1 MEKDFSFIE
10 IAKEVV
16 FEFKT
21 KFDNEKD
28 RDFVNYQLYVS
39 ILDDGNIQTSTS
51 PNVLKKGKECLIIL
65 AYSSL
70 AVTNYYR
77 WYAIKHIDKNGNIH
91 EGFNSDVWSI
101 EINWIGS
108 WANKQIILKKE
119 GEELYSV
126 GVWSLDNPLEEPFQK
141 LWDFYKI
148 VKNCSSTKNNI
159 KKKNVINSNRKNK
172 NLKQTIHNSNS
183 LNITNNT
190 YNMSKNNIMINLNP
204 KNTNMNLEKL
214 KVEKKLYE
222 YQKLI
227 DKKLNE
233 LVKKRNPKTRKDK
246 QYSMYVRRNSS
257 PNIYINNNSQRK
269 KNNNSLLGL
278 ENFLRKLKKKNATP
292 NYNFNNIENNNSSI
306 SRKIMS
312 NSAIEVIKKKKINKR
327 NNNKSQKMKENKNS
341 SENILNLKQN
351 LNKGSFLSKTKDLSS
366 SKQEFTNDSI
376 IMNGKT
382 NLSLRKYIFSKCYN
396 NQTSNEIK

>member
-1 MEKDFSFIE
+1 LVGVQKIEKVIIKNMEKDFSFIE

-148 VKNCSSTKNNI
+148 VKNCSSTKEIHYVAENYELKERI
-159 KKKNVINSNRKNK
+159 KKQDDVIRGLDFVK
-172 NLKQTIHNSNS
+172 
-183 LNITNNT
+183 
-190 YNMSKNNIMINLNP
+190 
-204 KNTNMNLEKL
+204 
-214 KVEKKLYE
+214 KKLE
-222 YQKLI
+222 MER
-227 DKKLNE
+227 D
-233 LVKKRNPKTRKDK
+233 
-246 QYSMYVRRNSS
+246 QYR
-257 PNIYINNNSQRK
+257 
-269 KNNNSLLGL
+269 SLLK
-278 ENFLRKLKKKNATP
+278 E
-292 NYNFNNIENNNSSI
+292 
-306 SRKIMS
+306 
-312 NSAIEVIKKKKINKR
+312 
-327 NNNKSQKMKENKNS
+327 MKEMIKGDNK
-341 SENILNLKQN
+341 
-351 LNKGSFLSKTKDLSS
+351 
-366 SKQEFTNDSI
+366 
-376 IMNGKT
+376 
-382 NLSLRKYIFSKCYN
+382 
-396 NQTSNEIK
+396 

>member
-1 MEKDFSFIE
+1 MKEQLDSKQKE
-10 IAKEVV
+10 IVKLQAKI
-16 FEFKT
+16 KILNNSNISLNNGNNNSLIRT
-21 KFDNEKD
+21 KAN
-28 RDFVNYQLYVS
+28 
-39 ILDDGNIQTSTS
+39 
-51 PNVLKKGKECLIIL
+51 
-65 AYSSL
+65 SSL
-70 AVTNYYR
+70 ITTSKDDLDYN
-77 WYAIKHIDKNGNIH
+77 
-91 EGFNSDVWSI
+91 
-101 EINWIGS
+101 
-108 WANKQIILKKE
+108 NKYKL
-119 GEELYSV
+119 EELY
-126 GVWSLDNPLEEPFQK
+126 LLYRDNPNNDSNLYS
-141 LWDFYKI
+141 YKNKTMSNI
-148 VKNCSSTKNNI
+148 KSSRNNNFFVMVNKQAAKNKNNMSI
-159 KKKNVINSNRKNK
+159 PNNLNNFIKNFSSNSLRKKSINNSKKKSVINTNRKNK

-292 NYNFNNIENNNSSI
+292 NMNFNNIENNNSSI

-382 NLSLRKYIFSKCYN
+382 NLSLRKYIFSKCCN

>member
-1 MEKDFSFIE
+1 MKEQLDSKQKE
-10 IAKEVV
+10 IVKLQAKI
-16 FEFKT
+16 KILNNTNISLNNGNNNSLIRT
-21 KFDNEKD
+21 KAN
-28 RDFVNYQLYVS
+28 
-39 ILDDGNIQTSTS
+39 
-51 PNVLKKGKECLIIL
+51 
-65 AYSSL
+65 SSL
-70 AVTNYYR
+70 ITTSKDDLDYN
-77 WYAIKHIDKNGNIH
+77 
-91 EGFNSDVWSI
+91 
-101 EINWIGS
+101 
-108 WANKQIILKKE
+108 NKYKL
-119 GEELYSV
+119 EELY
-126 GVWSLDNPLEEPFQK
+126 LLYRDNPNNDSNLYS
-141 LWDFYKI
+141 YKNKTMSNI
-148 VKNCSSTKNNI
+148 KSSRNNNFFVMVNKQAAKNKNNMSIPNNLNNFIKNFSSNSLRKKSTNNI

-312 NSAIEVIKKKKINKR
+312 NSAIEVIKNKKINKR

-351 LNKGSFLSKTKDLSS
+351 LNKGSFLSKTKDLSN

-382 NLSLRKYIFSKCYN
+382 NLSLRKYIFSKCCN

>member
-1 MEKDFSFIE
+1 MKEQLDSKQKE
-10 IAKEVV
+10 IVKLQAKI
-16 FEFKT
+16 KILNNSNISLNNGNNNSLIRT
-21 KFDNEKD
+21 KAN
-28 RDFVNYQLYVS
+28 
-39 ILDDGNIQTSTS
+39 
-51 PNVLKKGKECLIIL
+51 
-65 AYSSL
+65 SSL
-70 AVTNYYR
+70 ITTSKDDLDYN
-77 WYAIKHIDKNGNIH
+77 
-91 EGFNSDVWSI
+91 
-101 EINWIGS
+101 
-108 WANKQIILKKE
+108 NKYKL
-119 GEELYSV
+119 EELY
-126 GVWSLDNPLEEPFQK
+126 LLYRDNPYNDSNLYS
-141 LWDFYKI
+141 YKNKTMSNI
-148 VKNCSSTKNNI
+148 KSSRNNNFFVMVNKQAAKNKNNMSI
-159 KKKNVINSNRKNK
+159 PNNLNNFIKNFSSNSLRKKSTNNSKKKNVINSNRKNK

-292 NYNFNNIENNNSSI
+292 NYNFNNVENNNSSI

-327 NNNKSQKMKENKNS
+327 NSNKSQKMKENKNS

-351 LNKGSFLSKTKDLSS
+351 LNKGSFLSKTKDLSG

-376 IMNGKT
+376 IVNGKT
-382 NLSLRKYIFSKCYN
+382 NLSLRKYIFSKCCN